1 MELGKHMA
9 AADDDIL
16 NGTKYGNK
24 SIRMSLYPVEAK
36 KAYIDRD
43 MCDRKRYKLF
53 EFIFIYIFS

>member
-24 SIRMSLYPVEAK
+24 SIRVSVYPVVAK
-36 KAYIDRD
+36 RA
-43 MCDRKRYKLF
+43 
-53 EFIFIYIFS
+53 